1 MRLGSPRLT
10 HQTPHYTRLGATP
23 DVHRELLGLHAVA
36 LVESEAL
43 ASRDPVAVFIG
54 QTLAETRRVEN
65 LLTQR
70 GVDYA
75 VQVELFGYTLLGSAR
90 YGAMFYV
97 AAGQA
102 QYCRSALVAAGL
114 ELGVIE
120 EEFGR
125 E

>member
-1 MRLGSPRLT
+1 LSERRL
-10 HQTPHYTRLGATP
+10 TRLGATP
-23 DVHRELLGLHAVA
+23 DFHHGLLRLHAVA
-36 LVESEAL
+36 LVESKTL
-43 ASRDPVAVFIG
+43 ANRDPVAVFIG
-54 QTLAETRRVEN
+54 QTLAEARRVED

-70 GVDYA
+70 GVDYS

-97 AAGQA
+97 AVGQA

-120 EEFGR
+120 KELER

>member
-1 MRLGSPRLT
+1 M
-10 HQTPHYTRLGATP
+10 AW
-23 DVHRELLGLHAVA
+23 
-36 LVESEAL
+36 VESDTLE
-43 ASRDPVAVFIG
+43 SRDLVAVFIG
-54 QTLAETRRVEN
+54 QTLAEARRVEG

-97 AAGQA
+97 TVSQA
-102 QYCRSALVAAGL
+102 EYCRSALVAAGL

-120 EEFGR
+120 EELGR